1 MDRFNWINNPDNL
14 AKHMVLNKQYNILQ
28 LITFVFSANWAVCQ
42 HLFSFIK
49 IHFFHFI
56 IYCRKGDGKEK
67 TSAHKSRT
75 LVLKTYYFIS
85 LNMSLKGFVCPV
97 FNKKICLTPSF
108 YVKNVFVSTEQLLL
122 VQLKMYL
129 LSKVDWW
136 KDVLY
141 HVFIS
146 VWPLSR
152 SI

>member
-1 MDRFNWINNPDNL
+1 
-14 AKHMVLNKQYNILQ
+14 MVKLWFMFYLETNHG
-28 LITFVFSANWAVCQ
+28 F
-42 HLFSFIK
+42 
-49 IHFFHFI
+49 
-56 IYCRKGDGKEK
+56 YCGKEK

-129 LSKVDWW
+129 LSKVD
-136 KDVLY
+136 
-141 HVFIS
+141 
-146 VWPLSR
+146 
-152 SI
+152 